1 LIPVKLSPA
10 ISNEEAVSFRMIHEP
25 SGNPIR
31 YVKGVHDGD
40 EFVEVP
46 DEEIV
51 KGYEYAKGQHVLIDP
66 KELDDLKLEAKHTID
81 MVRFVDEAEIDS
93 RYWEKPYYLVPDGDE
108 ADEGYTVIRDAL
120 KQTHTVAIGQL
131 IMHGRGHLVGI
142 KAHGKGLMLSILR
155 YGNEIRPAKPYF
167 EGLKSETKPNAVAL
181 AAELIKRLSGRF
193 EPEKMPDEY
202 ARAVQELVKA
212 KVENRAPEVAIEADG
227 KPRAPVINIMDA
239 LKQSMQKQG
248 QAKVR
253 DAVRKR
259 MGKAAPKE
267 EAPRPAARSRAG
279 ARRSL
284 H

>member
-1 LIPVKLSPA
+1 
-10 ISNEEAVSFRMIHEP
+10 MIHEP
-25 SGNPIR
+25 SGQPIR

-40 EFVEVP
+40 DFVEVP
-46 DEEIV
+46 EEEIV
-51 KGYEYAKGQHVLIDP
+51 KGYEHAKGHHVLIHP
-66 KELDDLKLEAKHTID
+66 SELDELKLEAKHTID

-93 RYWEKPYYLVPDGDE
+93 RYWEKPYYLVPDGDD
-108 ADEGYTVIRDAL
+108 ADEGYTVIRDAM
-120 KQTHTVAIGQL
+120 KQTRKVAIGQL

-142 KAHGKGLMLSILR
+142 KAHSKGLMLSILR
-155 YGNEIRPAKPYF
+155 YGNEVREAEPYF
-167 EGLKSETKPNAVAL
+167 ERLTTKQPDTEAVAL
-181 AAELIKRLSGRF
+181 ARELIKRMSGRF

-202 ARAVQELVKA
+202 SRAVHELVRA
-212 KVENRAPEVAIEADG
+212 KVENRAPEVMIEADG

-267 EAPRPAARSRAG
+267 EAPRRATRSRAC